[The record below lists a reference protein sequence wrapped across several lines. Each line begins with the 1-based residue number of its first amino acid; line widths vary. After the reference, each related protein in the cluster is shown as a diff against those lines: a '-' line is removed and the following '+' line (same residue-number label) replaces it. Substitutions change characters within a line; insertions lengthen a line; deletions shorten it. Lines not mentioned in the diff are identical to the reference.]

1 MKKAEG
7 LTTLKV
13 KILKIE
19 KEVDIYI
26 IDGYKYDFL
35 IGLDMIK
42 EFRLSQD
49 MNLKISQNNELI
61 EDSKENI
68 STLNENEQPTKK
80 ENYKNTCMKVNK
92 NNIEKYEVNFN
103 EHIPNKKFDIEINHL
118 SLQQNKVDKLIDE
131 YKSSFAKDK
140 YDIGTVKNFEAR
152 IDLIV
157 DKYCSKRPY
166 RCILKDREEIEKQVT
181 RLLDAKLV
189 EESYSPFAA
198 PVTLAFK
205 REDNEKTRLC
215 MDFRELN
222 KIVIPQAQP
231 FPRIEDLA
239 IKVRDCKNFQL

>member
-7 LTTLKV
+7 LTTLKI
-13 KILKIE
+13 KIFKIE

-49 MNLKISQNNELI
+49 INLKISQNNELI
-61 EDSKENI
+61 EGSK
-68 STLNENEQPTKK
+68 
-80 ENYKNTCMKVNK
+80 
-92 NNIEKYEVNFN
+92 EKYEVNFN
-103 EHIPNKKFDIEINHL
+103 EHIPNKKFEIEINHL
-118 SLQQNKVDKLIDE
+118 SLLQQNKVDKLIEE
-131 YKSSFAKDK
+131 YKSSFARDK

-157 DKYCSKRPY
+157 DKYCSKRRY
-166 RCILKDREEIEKQVT
+166 RCTLKDREEIEKQVT
-181 RLLDAKLV
+181 KLLNAKLV

-215 MDFRELN
+215 MDFREIN

-231 FPRIEDLA
+231 FPRIDLA
-239 IKVRDCKNFQL
+239 IKARDCKNFSTLDINSAFWSIPVA